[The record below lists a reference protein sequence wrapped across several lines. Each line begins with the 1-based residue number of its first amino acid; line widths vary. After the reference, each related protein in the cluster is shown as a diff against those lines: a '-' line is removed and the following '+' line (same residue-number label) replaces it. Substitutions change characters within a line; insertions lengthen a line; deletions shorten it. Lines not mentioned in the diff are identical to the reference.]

1 MRAIS
6 VAALLA
12 LQCVAGVR
20 LGSGGGPLARL
31 RDDLDRHPLAA
42 VQWGKRRTLP
52 KRPNPNDQRRLA
64 APPPTNTT
72 ALHIIDAIG
81 RHWLIYERLT
91 NLVLRSAGRVFSKI
105 KSCIGIF
112 ADKSVSGS
120 GPEASGEQF
129 GKQFAAAVGTAAYAY
144 VVGFALVKIIGKF
157 MQILPPQHALE
168 LGLDASIH
176 GERAYKDTSNNGP
189 ALSKV

>member
-1 MRAIS
+1 MRDDRHLQGIFSPEFAPPPIIAIADTASAMRWS

-20 LGSGGGPLARL
+20 LGSGSGPLARL
-31 RDDLDRHPLAA
+31 RDDLDLHPLAA
-42 VQWGKRRTLP
+42 VQWGKKRNLP

-91 NLVLRSAGRVFSKI
+91 NLVIRSAGRVFGKI
-105 KSCIGIF
+105 KACVGIF
-112 ADKSVSGS
+112 IDYPPRVMVVTMSGVIAHDS
-120 GPEASGEQF
+120 EAS
-129 GKQFAAAVGTAAYAY
+129 AARISTAP
-144 VVGFALVKIIGKF
+144 
-157 MQILPPQHALE
+157 LP
-168 LGLDASIH
+168 
-176 GERAYKDTSNNGP
+176 
-189 ALSKV
+189 

>member
-1 MRAIS
+1 MRAIP

-12 LQCVAGVR
+12 LQFVAGVR

-112 ADKSVSGS
+112 ADYPPRVMVVTMSGVIAHDS
-120 GPEASGEQF
+120 EAS
-129 GKQFAAAVGTAAYAY
+129 AARIPTAP
-144 VVGFALVKIIGKF
+144 
-157 MQILPPQHALE
+157 LP
-168 LGLDASIH
+168 
-176 GERAYKDTSNNGP
+176 
-189 ALSKV
+189 